1 MYYKQISENPIK
13 SPVKGIKNQHS
24 REYLTIQINIIIKYI
39 LCLISDMSALEIFTL
54 LYHTNPI
61 SETAGW
67 NQTATTDQTIEFI

>member
-1 MYYKQISENPIK
+1 
-13 SPVKGIKNQHS
+13 
-24 REYLTIQINIIIKYI
+24 
-39 LCLISDMSALEIFTL
+39 MSALEIFTL